1 MDLALEFGM
10 PVGELSQRMSAAEE
24 VFWIAR
30 HAVEPLPTQQIVMH
44 LAQISMWIQNV
55 NAAKNDRGK
64 LTDFMLFFEKKP
76 TQQGDSN
83 ATLRSNFDTYIER
96 QKRK

>member
-1 MDLALEFGM
+1 MDLALEFGV
-10 PVGELSQRMSAAEE
+10 PLGELSQRMSAAEE

-30 HAVEPLPTQQIVMH
+30 HAIEPLPTQQFVMH
-44 LAQISMWIQNV
+44 LAQIAQYIQNV
-55 NAAKNDRGK
+55 NVDKKDRGK
-64 LTDFMLFFEKKP
+64 LTDFMLFFKKKP